1 MTELTTRKEAL
12 EYHSQGRPGKIE
24 IVASKPCLTQI
35 DLSLAY
41 TPGVAEP
48 CREIAKDKNKV
59 FDYTARGNLI
69 AVVTDGSAVLGL
81 GNIGPEAAKPVM
93 EGKAVLFK
101 RFADIDVID
110 LELGTQDVDEIV
122 AAVKAIEPTVSGINL
137 EDISSPR
144 CFEIERRL
152 QEELSIPV
160 FHADQHGTAVITGAA
175 LLNAI
180 EIAGKNIKDVRL
192 VVNGAGAAA
201 IACTDLIV
209 SLGVNPENVLMCDSK
224 GVIYAKRTEGM
235 NEYKARFAR
244 ETDRRSLAD
253 AMEGS
258 DVFIG
263 VSVADTVTP
272 EMLLSMT
279 RDPIV
284 LAMANPDPEIPYP
297 LAVETRPDVIMATG
311 RSDFPNQVNNVL
323 GFPFIFRGALDVRA
337 TCINKE
343 MLHAAGRPRLRP
355 RTDRVR
361 PRVLHPQ
368 APRPPRHP
376 PRRDRCRHSRHGERR
391 RRQADRPLRV
401 HPAVGRAHGRRA
413 RPHEPRREP
422 RTTPQPAHR
431 LSRGRG
437 GEDDHRCGVRRRRA
451 HRQTDPAR

>member
-110 LELGTQDVDEIV
+110 IELGTQDVDEIV

-160 FHADQHGTAVITGAA
+160 FHDDQHGTAVITGAA

-180 EIAGKNIKDVRL
+180 EIAGKDIKDVRL

-201 IACTDLIV
+201 IACTDLVV

-224 GVIYAKRTEGM
+224 GVIYAERTEGM
-235 NEYKARFAR
+235 N
-244 ETDRRSLAD
+244 
-253 AMEGS
+253 
-258 DVFIG
+258 
-263 VSVADTVTP
+263 
-272 EMLLSMT
+272 
-279 RDPIV
+279 
-284 LAMANPDPEIPYP
+284 
-297 LAVETRPDVIMATG
+297 
-311 RSDFPNQVNNVL
+311 
-323 GFPFIFRGALDVRA
+323 
-337 TCINKE
+337 
-343 MLHAAGRPRLRP
+343 
-355 RTDRVR
+355 
-361 PRVLHPQ
+361 
-368 APRPPRHP
+368 
-376 PRRDRCRHSRHGERR
+376 
-391 RRQADRPLRV
+391 
-401 HPAVGRAHGRRA
+401 
-413 RPHEPRREP
+413 
-422 RTTPQPAHR
+422 
-431 LSRGRG
+431 
-437 GEDDHRCGVRRRRA
+437 
-451 HRQTDPAR
+451 